1 MEGKVS
7 MPDRVRIFAL
17 GGLDE
22 EGRDCYVVEVND
34 DIFVLDAGM
43 SLPDKTLPGVDLLI
57 PNFEYLIKNK
67 NKIKGYFITHG
78 HDEAM
83 GALKYFYDFAPA
95 PVYCT
100 QTTAQYL
107 VSQSRLYRI
116 KPNFKIQVVKPTD
129 KVFVNNREVRLF
141 QTCHNVAN
149 SFGVAI
155 HTDRGYVVYTSDFIV
170 DYTVKDEGFKF
181 DLKALSQIAEED
193 TLILLSESKTADR
206 DGYCAPK
213 HRSRKIIEK
222 YFKEQKRLFISCF
235 WENVF
240 RIKEIIN
247 LCIEHKKK
255 VYFYNEYTSIVIRF
269 MMESDGL
276 NLPKD
281 YIVASEDLLRVRR
294 DELVVLM
301 LGHGG
306 EIYEEMTKLST
317 GRNED
322 RRIILDEN
330 DIFIVGS
337 IATPTLEV
345 LATRCIDNLYRSGC
359 EVVWL
364 KNKELS
370 SMHARKD
377 DLKFF
382 LSLLKPKYYLPVR
395 GSYTNMIENA
405 KLALTMGIGLNH
417 MNVFIMDNG
426 MQLLFDDKSPRPRML
441 PYNEEEFGIAP
452 IMVDGTGISKVGAEI
467 IEDRRKLGIDG
478 VVVIA
483 GTFSK
488 SQKKLVAGPDCQMR
502 GFVYVKEAEPL
513 LKTVNQIFIEEALKV
528 LEEEHQ
534 NIAEAEKVIKDRTK
548 KFIKRENGREPLVIA
563 SIFLTD

>member
-1 MEGKVS
+1 
-7 MPDRVRIFAL
+7 
-17 GGLDE
+17 
-22 EGRDCYVVEVND
+22 
-34 DIFVLDAGM
+34 
-43 SLPDKTLPGVDLLI
+43 
-57 PNFEYLIKNK
+57 
-67 NKIKGYFITHG
+67 
-78 HDEAM
+78 
-83 GALKYFYDFAPA
+83 
-95 PVYCT
+95 
-100 QTTAQYL
+100 
-107 VSQSRLYRI
+107 
-116 KPNFKIQVVKPTD
+116 
-129 KVFVNNREVRLF
+129 
-141 QTCHNVAN
+141 
-149 SFGVAI
+149 
-155 HTDRGYVVYTSDFIV
+155 
-170 DYTVKDEGFKF
+170 
-181 DLKALSQIAEED
+181 
-193 TLILLSESKTADR
+193 
-206 DGYCAPK
+206 
-213 HRSRKIIEK
+213 
-222 YFKEQKRLFISCF
+222 
-235 WENVF
+235 
-240 RIKEIIN
+240 
-247 LCIEHKKK
+247 
-255 VYFYNEYTSIVIRF
+255 
-269 MMESDGL
+269 
-276 NLPKD
+276 
-281 YIVASEDLLRVRR
+281 
-294 DELVVLM
+294 M

-306 EIYEEMTKLST
+306 EIYEEMTKLSM

-322 RRIILDEN
+322 RRLILDEN

-364 KNKELS
+364 KKKELS

-426 MQLLFDDKSPRPRML
+426 MQLLFDDRSPRPRML
-441 PYNEEEFGIAP
+441 PYNEEEFGITP

>member
-1 MEGKVS
+1 M
-7 MPDRVRIFAL
+7 MPDRVKIFAL

-22 EGRDCYVVEVND
+22 EGRDCYVVEIND

-43 SLPDKTLPGVDLLI
+43 SLPDKTLPGVDFLI

-67 NKIKGYFITHG
+67 NRIKGYFISHG
-78 HDEAM
+78 HDEVM

-100 QTTAQYL
+100 DTTAQYL
-107 VSQSRLYRI
+107 VSQSKLYKI
-116 KPNFKIQVVKPTD
+116 KPNFKIQTVNPTD
-129 KVFVNNREVRLF
+129 KILINNREVKFF
-141 QTCHNVAN
+141 QTCHNIAN

-170 DYTVKDEGFKF
+170 DYTVKDKGFRF
-181 DLKALSQIAEED
+181 DLKALAQIAEED
-193 TLILLSESKTADR
+193 TLILLSESKNADL
-206 DGYCAPK
+206 DGYCAPR
-213 HRSRKIIEK
+213 HRSRKKIER
-222 YFKEQKRLFISCF
+222 YFEDNKRLFISCF

-240 RIKEIIN
+240 RIKEIVD
-247 LCIEHKKK
+247 LSIEYKKK
-255 VYFYNEYTSIVIRF
+255 IYFYNEYTEMVIKFMIESNGLDLKKENIV
-269 MMESDGL
+269 S
-276 NLPKD
+276 
-281 YIVASEDLLRVRR
+281 SEDLLRVRK
-294 DELVVLM
+294 DELVILM

-306 EIYEEMTKLST
+306 EIFNEMTNLSMS
-317 GRNED
+317 RNED
-322 RRIILDEN
+322 KRIILDKD

-337 IATPTLEV
+337 IPTPTQEV
-345 LATRCIDNLYRSGC
+345 LATRCIDDLYRTGC

-364 KNKELS
+364 KKKELS

-395 GSYTNMIENA
+395 GSYTNMIDNA

-426 MQLLFDDKSPRPRML
+426 TQLLFDDKSPRPRL
-441 PYNEEEFGIAP
+441 IPHDSEDFSVTP

-467 IEDRRKLGIDG
+467 IEDRRKLGVDG

-488 SQKKLVAGPDCQMR
+488 SEKRIVAGPDCQMR

-513 LKTVNQIFIEEALKV
+513 LKTVNQIFVEEALKV
-528 LEEEHQ
+528 LNDAHPD
-534 NIAEAEKVIKDRTK
+534 IAEAERVIKDRAK